1 MGRVELDRETPSE
14 QIFPETG
21 ECLTFV
27 TDKFIIQLRKP
38 TNDRLEFETFG
49 DEENGLSQS

>member
-1 MGRVELDRETPSE
+1 MGRVEFDRETPSE

-49 DEENGLSQS
+49 DEEDGLSQS